1 MKKEIVEREPI
12 SYLSGWCDG
21 KLSKIPKSM
30 GAGALTNDRFAMTL
44 QEEARRRN
52 VKNGSGE
59 YPSTQSPISP
69 KPPSIRP
76 VENRTLDMPGL
87 FGF

>member
-1 MKKEIVEREPI
+1 MKKEVVEREPI

-21 KLSKIPKSM
+21 KLSAIPKSM

-52 VKNGSGE
+52 VRSSGSGE
-59 YPSTQSPISP
+59 YPSTPP
-69 KPPSIRP
+69 KPPSVRP

-87 FGF
+87 FGV